1 MVTIPKG
8 GTIAELPTRGFKLLK
23 GLCIQFGDLFPSGL
37 NKDMSIYIP
46 GKKPWLCANF
56 FEATVARCG

>member
-8 GTIAELPTRGFKLLK
+8 GTIAELPTRGLKLLK
-23 GLCIQFGDLFPSGL
+23 GLCIQFGDLCPSGL

-46 GKKPWLCANF
+46 GKKPMALCQLF
-56 FEATVARCG
+56 